1 MWAQIIKQ
9 NENARF
15 VQKNNEEI
23 IKNKNILILD
33 DIYTT
38 GATCNECVKTL
49 RNAQPKKIGIITIA
63 KDCEKIQVKNNRK
76 EWSKWKI

>member
-23 IKNKNILILD
+23 IKKQTTEKNTAVCFFVLNVMYNDENPVITRLRGSIPSVLR
-33 DIYTT
+33 
-38 GATCNECVKTL
+38 CVPFGYRSVCRT
-49 RNAQPKKIGIITIA
+49 ASG
-63 KDCEKIQVKNNRK
+63 
-76 EWSKWKI
+76 